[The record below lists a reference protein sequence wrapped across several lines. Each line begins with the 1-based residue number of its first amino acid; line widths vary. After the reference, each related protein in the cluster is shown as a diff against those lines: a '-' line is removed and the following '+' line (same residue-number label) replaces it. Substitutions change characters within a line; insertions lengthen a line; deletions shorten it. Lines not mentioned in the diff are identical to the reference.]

1 MNKLKKYTNQ
11 ELLTEIDQ
19 RIPDFTPADL
29 MELMKLPGR
38 HRQQI
43 EAFFQIISPEFS
55 QWYQEKM
62 EEAKELRKRD
72 NWKINFKN

>member
-19 RIPDFTPADL
+19 RIPDFTPTDL
-29 MELMKLPGR
+29 MELIKLPGR
-38 HRQQI
+38 HQQQI
-43 EAFFQIISPEFS
+43 EKFYQTISPEFS
-55 QWYQEKM
+55 QWYQAKIQEM
-62 EEAKELRKRD
+62 KELRKRD